1 MMKVAIVLNKYFSLV
16 KVLYHGVVLERG
28 WSEIDE
34 WLANMSQSDTK
45 AKLVETVRVFKSH

>member
-16 KVLYHGVVLERG
+16 KVLYHRVVLERG

>member
-16 KVLYHGVVLERG
+16 KVLYHGVVLEWG

-34 WLANMSQSDTK
+34 WLANMGKSDIK

>member
-16 KVLYHGVVLERG
+16 KVLYHGVVLEWG